1 MSWIACASMSPDRA
15 RWRGLALASALAGGI
30 AASAQGPELPA
41 GPGADVMRGKCLTC
55 HGVDLIQQQR
65 LTRSG
70 WEREVDKMVR
80 WGAHVTDVER
90 NALIDYLAA
99 NWRVAS
105 GSGPSAAADTHP
117 GAEAYRRRCLVC
129 HGSDLV
135 EQQRLSRM
143 GWEREVDKMIRWG
156 AGVSEVEKGPLVD
169 YLVSRSPRG
178 FVRP

>member
-1 MSWIACASMSPDRA
+1 
-15 RWRGLALASALAGGI
+15 LAIALAGGI
-30 AASAQGPELPA
+30 AASAQGPELPS
-41 GPGADVMRGKCLTC
+41 GPGADVMRTKCLTC
-55 HGVDLIQQQR
+55 HGVDLIRQQR

-80 WGAHVTDVER
+80 WGAGVTDVER

-105 GSGPSAAADTHP
+105 GSPPSAAVDSHP
-117 GAEAYRRRCLVC
+117 GAAAYRRRCLVC
-129 HGSDLV
+129 HGSDII
-135 EQQRLSRM
+135 EQQRLGRV

-156 AGVSEVEKGPLVD
+156 AVVSEMEKQPLVD
-169 YLVSRSPRG
+169 YLVSRSSRG